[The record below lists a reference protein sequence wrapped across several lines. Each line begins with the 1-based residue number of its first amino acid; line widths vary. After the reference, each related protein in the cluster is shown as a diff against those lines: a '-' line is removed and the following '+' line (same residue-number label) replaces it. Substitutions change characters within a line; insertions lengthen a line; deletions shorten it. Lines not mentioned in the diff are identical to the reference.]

1 MSGYDDLTSDSCWP
15 DRTDR
20 GGIEHSA
27 VLAVLRR
34 YEIGKDTAAEAREA
48 LQILGLAP
56 TPAGDRAKPPSTR
69 QRRQAARRA
78 EREEGAA

>member
-1 MSGYDDLTSDSCWP
+1 MTGYDDLTSDTCWP

-20 GGIEHSA
+20 EDIERSA

-34 YEIGKDTAAEAREA
+34 YDTGQDTAAETFRT
-48 LQILGLAP
+48 LQVLGLVP
-56 TPAGDRAKPPSTR
+56 TPAGERPKSLSTR

-78 EREEGAA
+78 EREAGAA